1 MCKRQKVQTAS
12 EHHRQNA
19 IYLHSKKALYDLLML
34 EVKKQRNEMK
44 ELTGNMKMPWHLE
57 LIEGFVH

>member
-1 MCKRQKVQTAS
+1 
-12 EHHRQNA
+12 
-19 IYLHSKKALYDLLML
+19 ML

-57 LIEGFVH
+57 LIEGLVH